1 MKGKFKRLLA
11 FFMTFMMVVSI
22 TPFQIFKPILVKAA
36 ATATQATAT
45 NLVNKILGPGITASN
60 ISFTGNA
67 AQGATFTEASFMPFS
82 DGIILSTGNAA
93 SVFQAASNNLSTPYG
108 GEGDAALTSIYQSGG
123 FTGDT
128 KDAVSL
134 QFTVT
139 PTSSKLSFRYV
150 FASEEYSEPVEYND
164 VFALYVGGQNVAL
177 LPNGNTVSIK
187 NTKNTAYH
195 IDNTNGSSIGFLGY
209 TTEFSCEA
217 TVTPNTPITIKL
229 VIADA
234 TDDSVDSAVFV
245 KASSINFVAASVPVL
260 SNVST
265 SANVG
270 SSVSATSNKSGTLY
284 LVPKG
289 TYANKAALDAVST
302 KVIASCNANIA
313 TNISTN
319 GLTGGIYQV
328 YAVDSS
334 NAISTESPDIT
345 LVSDTTPPT
354 FTVSGNPTT
363 WTNGSVTL
371 AVAAS
376 DSSSGLNTA
385 GAYSF
390 DNGATWTTSSTK
402 SFSTNQ
408 TVSIKVRDN
417 NGNIS
422 SQNIVIDKID
432 TIAPTITVAGNPTT
446 WAKGSV
452 TLAVTSSDLGSGLNI
467 AGAYSF
473 DGGTTWTTSNSKT
486 FSTNQ
491 TVSIKVKDNLDNISS
506 QGISIDKI
514 DNLAPSFTSITQTPT
529 GWTANSV
536 ALTVNG
542 ATDNAAG
549 LNATAYSFS
558 TAEGVYNW
566 QASNTSGA
574 FSENQNV
581 YVYVRDAVGN
591 ISTGSKMNISNID
604 TTTPNTPVIANA
616 VSFTSDRWYNS
627 NQTVTASFEATT
639 GAAERLQYKLNYGA
653 WTDGTTVTVAQ
664 EGINTL
670 KFRVIDEIGR
680 TSGEAIAS
688 VQIDKTLPTVTAS
701 DENYNFRN
709 SNFNIIANY
718 SDGTGS
724 GIKTRE
730 YAVTDSA
737 AEPTNWTIA
746 LATQPI
752 AIEAEG
758 QWYIHYKVTDEAGNS
773 KTGYFGSYKLDKTN
787 PTGTLNVE
795 PYKTKDGIDY
805 TRNQSVSISLTGN
818 DNLSNVAQMRFANSM
833 EALTSASWEA
843 FSATKSNFV
852 LSSGNGLKTV
862 YYEVKDNAGNVS
874 EVYSDSIYF
883 DNVKPAVTI
892 SAPSQ
897 YVVKSGDVIT
907 YTATFTDNSKEFG
920 NASIAGNDGIDGISF
935 AEDKILLTAFGTINA
950 NEIIKSV
957 EEIPGQPLKRLIK
970 LTMPANMTGV
980 GSINL
985 SVAAGAAEDKAGNL
999 SDPAISGSS
1008 FSIDNEAPSNQN
1020 SILTKDL
1027 YVKGGSVIKLDNTSV
1042 GVGGLESD
1050 SVRIAP
1056 AGYNGDYANTTTVT
1070 STHGLSVYIN
1080 APLNEGEYYVY
1091 VVDSAENISSPSI
1104 HKIIVDNSGPLVTVS
1119 EPSKTV
1125 VKGDSTLEYTV
1136 TFAGDATLQSI
1147 TDLFKRSKIALE
1159 TTGTAN
1165 ATISIEDVAGSDRV
1179 KKIKLSNFTGNGS
1192 IDKLVIGADICRD
1205 IVANGSIEMAQ
1216 ATKIIIDTTIP
1227 EIPTVKFTKS
1237 NDEVLSKILNFVT
1250 FNTFWKEKI
1259 KVSINSSDMG
1269 GSNLSKIYYKTA
1281 EGDAYTAL
1289 TPDSS
1294 GNVNFE
1300 LPVGFK
1306 GNIWTYSEDEIGNVS
1321 AAVKSDGT
1329 ISESSAPQITVNPSD
1344 FSSWS
1349 VDNLD
1354 IQVNVNDNE
1363 GLKEIRYTVDG
1374 TETVVDMVT
1383 GFTDKQ
1389 VNKNFKI
1396 ALSSDSPAHS
1406 IQIQAVDLAG
1416 NNAATYNATVKQD
1429 KTVPTISSVAGNPSN
1444 WTKDGV
1450 TLTVNA
1456 SDAVSGLAS
1465 EAYSFDGGI
1474 TWQASSSKTYVDNT
1488 NGIVVKVKDTAGNI
1502 ATYEAVNITKIDK
1515 TAPNTAVIANKDKY
1529 ADNNWY
1535 NENQTITSSFTTTA
1549 GCSEKLQY
1557 KLDNGTWTEGQ
1568 SVPVNVEGKHTVSF
1582 RVIDDLGRTSEEQ
1595 TVKVNIDKTAPT
1607 NAKITMKDKTFAS
1620 FLNTITFGVFFDE
1633 TVKVDI
1639 TADSN
1644 ISGLKKI
1651 EYQKVSDP
1659 SKYSPEG
1666 TWTEGN
1672 SFSVLP
1678 DDKFVVYAR
1687 ITDNAGNY
1695 VIINSDGVIVDATKP
1710 VLALT
1715 GYNGDWST
1723 NDVTVKVAGSDSLA
1737 GLKEVS
1743 YTTDE
1748 TNPQAGTVA
1757 MTDGKGT
1764 ITLSKDGQYKL
1775 TVKVKDSSDNEVVET
1790 INVKIDK
1797 TTPTISS
1804 VAGNPSNWTK
1814 DSVTLTVNASDAVSG
1829 LASEAYSFDG
1839 GITWQ
1844 AANSKTFEENTN
1856 GIVVKVK
1863 DAAGNISTYDAVNIT
1878 KIDKTAPNTAEI
1890 ANKDKYADNNWYNE
1904 NQTITANF
1912 TTTAGCSEKLQY
1924 KLDNGTWT
1932 DGQSV
1937 PVNVEG
1943 KHTVRFRVIDGLGRT
1958 SEEQVVKVNID
1969 KTAPTAAKITMKDK
1983 TFTSFLNKMTFG
1995 LFFDETVK
2003 VDITADSNI
2012 SGVKKVEYQKV
2023 SDASKYSPEGT
2034 WTEGNSFNVVP
2045 DDKFVVYARI
2055 TDNAGNYVI
2064 INSDGVIVDATK
2076 PVLEL
2081 TEYPNGW
2088 SSKDITLNV
2097 ASSDSLAGL
2106 KEVTYTTDEVSPQA
2120 GTVAMT
2126 DGKGT
2131 ITLVNEGQYKLTVKA
2146 KDNSNNELIN
2156 TIDIKLDKTA
2166 PTISSVAGNPK
2177 DWTNGNVTLT
2187 VNASDILSGLA
2198 SEAYSFDGGATWQ
2211 ASNSKTYAENANAIV
2226 IKVKDAAGNIA
2237 TYDAMNI
2244 TKIDKTTP
2252 LITGATE
2259 GESYFIGRVI
2269 NLSDDLGEVGVSTY
2283 KNGTGVETPFKS
2295 GDLFDKPGTYT
2306 LSLKDKG
2313 GNVSILSFEI
2323 KALPEVKDVLY
2334 TPDSKKLIED
2344 IRAEF
2349 NKHNDL
2355 PEPYKTITDKRIK
2368 DLEERYAQ
2376 LDKEVSKMKADT
2388 EAVLKGEQGLVIQR
2402 EQIKALLD
2410 TISKLTAEQQD
2421 ALKQQI
2427 EKLKAALQAAN
2438 DKLKDLDADAD
2449 SLSIVYAQGDSVDS
2463 VTKALYLTKSGKNGS
2478 VITWSSSDI
2487 DRISNAGRVNR
2498 PEPEAKDLSITLT
2511 ASLRDPKTN
2520 EVITKQFKLILKKLT
2535 NQEAAN
2541 EAARQLTVETALSF
2555 DSSGDNWE
2563 SVTNRFLLL
2572 SKGAYNSTISW
2583 ESNKPSTIA
2592 IGTKGNEVTGSVT
2605 RPEEVD
2611 ESVIITATINKNGA
2625 IATKTFLII
2634 VKQKKVIKQP
2644 ISVRV
2649 PTETNATIV
2658 SDSNG
2663 TPVYVNIK
2671 RTTFDDNAGIIDTL
2685 IVTEQSITALTDNID
2700 PLAQNDART
2709 VVINM
2714 QQPTDGTSKAD
2725 EHAVEIPA
2733 AAVQAMAERNAIL
2746 EVKMD
2751 TVMIKLDTA
2760 ELREISNKG
2769 TDLYFK
2775 VVPIKDSTEQSKLS
2789 ASTKAN
2795 DAVIE
2800 IVKSF
2805 GDSIAVPQGVPY
2817 TVETN
2822 YSGVNTR
2829 LLVPFT
2835 GITIPT
2841 ENRDA
2846 FLDSLR
2852 VYIEHTDGTKEAKSG
2867 TIVYENGVPI
2877 GIEITIDRFSSFQI
2891 FSVEKPKVEVTIP
2904 KTGSVVDFNLVVIG
2918 GILLSF
2924 TGVLIS
2930 RRKNKKSK

>member
-1 MKGKFKRLLA
+1 MEVRQKMKDKYKRLLA
-11 FFMTFMMVVSI
+11 FFMTFILTISI
-22 TPFQIFKPILVKAA
+22 TPLSVFKPVLVKAVDSEQSA
-36 ATATQATAT
+36 YMKYQTNITTAYNVWGYVNGVLKQTTFNNNGFRTKLIANGSTT
-45 NLVNKILGPGITASN
+45 NLVNMQNGVGKTVQGIVVTQNLSIVNGGRFVKVQYVLYNTSASAQTISLGSGADIQIGDDDYAPITKFTDGSGFYMTEYGNGAQFNFIGKGAYGVTDVDTFWYGHFRDVDLNMFNQVN
-60 ISFTGNA
+60 ISSLTNTDSGMAYAWNNRTI
-67 AQGATFTEASFMPFS
+67 QPNSTQSFS
-82 DGIILSTGNAA
+82 VLIGI
-93 SVFQAASNNLSTPYG
+93 
-108 GEGDAALTSIYQSGG
+108 
-123 FTGDT
+123 
-128 KDAVSL
+128 
-134 QFTVT
+134 
-139 PTSSKLSFRYV
+139 
-150 FASEEYSEPVEYND
+150 
-164 VFALYVGGQNVAL
+164 
-177 LPNGNTVSIK
+177 
-187 NTKNTAYH
+187 
-195 IDNTNGSSIGFLGY
+195 
-209 TTEFSCEA
+209 
-217 TVTPNTPITIKL
+217 
-229 VIADA
+229 
-234 TDDSVDSAVFV
+234 
-245 KASSINFVAASVPVL
+245 
-260 SNVST
+260 
-265 SANVG
+265 
-270 SSVSATSNKSGTLY
+270 GT
-284 LVPKG
+284 
-289 TYANKAALDAVST
+289 ANKAPVISITNPTVAFPGGIPGGTYNFSGSVSDAENTTGTEVYYAIDNRPAVKAYTFNGAPGGLSSSIAIPSDISSGSHTITFYAQDKDGGVSAAVT
-302 KVIASCNANIA
+302 RTINIA
-313 TNISTN
+313 
-319 GLTGGIYQV
+319 L
-328 YAVDSS
+328 
-334 NAISTESPDIT
+334 P
-345 LVSDTTPPT
+345 DTTPPT

-376 DSSSGLNTA
+376 DAGSGLNTA

-408 TVSIKVRDN
+408 TVNIKVKDN

-432 TIAPTITVAGNPTT
+432 TIAPTITVEGNPTT
-446 WAKGSV
+446 WTKGSV
-452 TLAVTSSDLGSGLNI
+452 TLAVTASDSGSGLNA

-473 DGGTTWTTSNSKT
+473 DGGTTWTTSNTKN
-486 FSTNQ
+486 FQTNQ
-491 TVSIKVKDNLDNISS
+491 TVSIKVKDALGNIVS
-506 QGISIDKI
+506 QSILIDKI

-542 ATDNAAG
+542 VTDNAAG
-549 LNATAYSFS
+549 LNATTYSFS

-591 ISTGSKMNISNID
+591 ISTASKMTITNID
-604 TTTPNTPVIANA
+604 NTPPKTPVITNA
-616 VSFTSDRWYNS
+616 VNFTSDRWYNS
-627 NQTVTASFEATT
+627 NQTVTASFETTT
-639 GAAERLQYKLNYGA
+639 GAAEKLQYKLNDGA
-653 WTDGTTVTVAQ
+653 WIDGTTVTVAQ
-664 EGINTL
+664 EGINNL

-680 TSGEAIAS
+680 TSGEATGS
-688 VQIDKTLPTVTAS
+688 VQIDKTLPTVTAN

-718 SDGTGS
+718 SDGIGS

-730 YAVTDSA
+730 YIVTNSA
-737 AEPTNWTIA
+737 EEPTSWTSA
-746 LATQPI
+746 LATQQI

-773 KTGYFGSYKLDKTN
+773 KTGYFGSYKLDKTL

-805 TRNQSVSISLTGN
+805 TRNQLVSISLTGN
-818 DNLSNVAQMRFANSM
+818 DNLSNVAQMRFANSA
-833 EALTSASWEA
+833 EALTSASWEG
-843 FSATKSNFV
+843 FSATKSNFA
-852 LSSGNGLKTV
+852 LSNGNGLKTV
-862 YYEVKDNAGNVS
+862 YYEVKDNAGNIS

-883 DNVKPAVTI
+883 DNIKPAVTI

-907 YTATFTDNSKEFG
+907 YTATFTDNSKEFA
-920 NASIAGNDGIDGISF
+920 NASIAGNEGIDGINF
-935 AEDKILLTAFGTINA
+935 TADKILLTAFGTINA
-950 NEIIKSV
+950 NDIIKSV
-957 EEIPGQPLKRLIK
+957 EEVPGQPLKRLIK
-970 LTMPANMTGV
+970 LTMPSNMTGV

-985 SVAAGAAEDKAGNL
+985 TVAAGAAEDKAGNL
-999 SDPAISGSS
+999 SNAAISGSS
-1008 FSIDNEAPSNQN
+1008 FSIDNEAPTNQN

-1042 GVGGLESD
+1042 GAGGLESD

-1091 VVDSAENISSPSI
+1091 VVDSAENISAPST
-1104 HKIIVDNSGPLVTVS
+1104 HKITVDNSGPLVTVS

-1125 VKGDSTLEYTV
+1125 VKGDSTLEYTI
-1136 TFAGDATLQSI
+1136 TFADDATLQSI
-1147 TDLFKRSKIALE
+1147 SDLFKKTKIALE

-1205 IVANGSIEMAQ
+1205 IVTNGSIEMAQ
-1216 ATKIIIDTTIP
+1216 ATKITIDTTVP

-1259 KVSINSSDMG
+1259 KVSINSSDVG

-1281 EGDAYTAL
+1281 EGDTYTAL
-1289 TPDSS
+1289 TPDNS
-1294 GNVNFE
+1294 GNVSFE

-1306 GNIWTYSEDEIGNVS
+1306 GNIWAYSEDEIGNVS
-1321 AAVKSDGT
+1321 APVKSDGT
-1329 ISESSAPQITVNPSD
+1329 ISENSAPQISVNPSD
-1344 FSSWS
+1344 FSNWS

-1354 IQVNVNDNE
+1354 IQVTVTDNE
-1363 GLKEIRYTVDG
+1363 GLKEIHYTVDG
-1374 TETVVDMVT
+1374 TETVIDMVT

-1389 VNKNFKI
+1389 VSKNFKI
-1396 ALSSDSPAHS
+1396 ALNSDSPAHS

-1502 ATYEAVNITKIDK
+1502 ATFQAVNITKIDK

-1529 ADNNWY
+1529 VDNNWY
-1535 NENQTITSSFTTTA
+1535 NENQTITASFTTTA

-1557 KLDNGTWTEGQ
+1557 KLDNGTWTDGQ
-1568 SVPVNVEGKHTVSF
+1568 SAPVNVEGKHTVSF

-1607 NAKITMKDKTFAS
+1607 NAKITMKDKTF
-1620 FLNTITFGVFFDE
+1620 
-1633 TVKVDI
+1633 
-1639 TADSN
+1639 
-1644 ISGLKKI
+1644 
-1651 EYQKVSDP
+1651 
-1659 SKYSPEG
+1659 
-1666 TWTEGN
+1666 
-1672 SFSVLP
+1672 
-1678 DDKFVVYAR
+1678 
-1687 ITDNAGNY
+1687 
-1695 VIINSDGVIVDATKP
+1695 
-1710 VLALT
+1710 
-1715 GYNGDWST
+1715 
-1723 NDVTVKVAGSDSLA
+1723 
-1737 GLKEVS
+1737 
-1743 YTTDE
+1743 
-1748 TNPQAGTVA
+1748 
-1757 MTDGKGT
+1757 
-1764 ITLSKDGQYKL
+1764 
-1775 TVKVKDSSDNEVVET
+1775 
-1790 INVKIDK
+1790 
-1797 TTPTISS
+1797 
-1804 VAGNPSNWTK
+1804 
-1814 DSVTLTVNASDAVSG
+1814 
-1829 LASEAYSFDG
+1829 
-1839 GITWQ
+1839 
-1844 AANSKTFEENTN
+1844 
-1856 GIVVKVK
+1856 
-1863 DAAGNISTYDAVNIT
+1863 
-1878 KIDKTAPNTAEI
+1878 
-1890 ANKDKYADNNWYNE
+1890 
-1904 NQTITANF
+1904 
-1912 TTTAGCSEKLQY
+1912 
-1924 KLDNGTWT
+1924 
-1932 DGQSV
+1932 
-1937 PVNVEG
+1937 
-1943 KHTVRFRVIDGLGRT
+1943 
-1958 SEEQVVKVNID
+1958 
-1969 KTAPTAAKITMKDK
+1969 
-1983 TFTSFLNKMTFG
+1983 TSFLNKITFG

-2003 VDITADSNI
+2003 IDITADSNI
-2012 SGVKKVEYQKV
+2012 SGVKKIEYQKV

-2034 WTEGNSFNVVP
+2034 WTEGNSFSVVP

-2088 SSKDITLNV
+2088 SVADITLKV

-2106 KEVTYTTDEVSPQA
+2106 KDVTYTTDEATPQA
-2120 GTVAMT
+2120 GTVTMT

-2146 KDNSNNELIN
+2146 KDNSNNELIK

-2166 PTISSVAGNPK
+2166 PTISSVTGNPK
-2177 DWTNGNVTLT
+2177 DWTNDNVTLT
-2187 VNASDILSGLA
+2187 VNASDTLSGLA

-2211 ASNSKTYAENANAIV
+2211 ASNSKTYTENANAIV

-2252 LITGATE
+2252 VITGATE

-2295 GDLFDKPGTYT
+2295 GDLFDKLGTYT

-2313 GNVSILSFEI
+2313 GNVSTLSFEI

-2334 TPDSKKLIED
+2334 TPGSKKLIED

-2355 PEPYKTITDKRIK
+2355 PEPYKTNTDKKIK
-2368 DLEERYAQ
+2368 ELEERYTQ

-2388 EAVLKGEQGLVIQR
+2388 ETVLKGEQGLVTQR

-2410 TISKLTAEQQD
+2410 SISKLTAEQQ
-2421 ALKQQI
+2421 ASLKEQI
-2427 EKLKAALQAAN
+2427 ERLKAALQAAN

-2478 VITWSSSDI
+2478 VITWNSSDA
-2487 DRISNAGRVNR
+2487 DRITNAGRVNR
-2498 PEPEAKDLSITLT
+2498 PEPEAKDLFITLT

-2520 EVITKQFKLILKKLT
+2520 EVITKQFKLTLKKLT

-2583 ESNKPSTIA
+2583 ESNKSSTIA
-2592 IGTKGNEVTGSVT
+2592 ISNKGNEVTGSVT

-2625 IATKTFLII
+2625 TATKTFLII
-2634 VKQKKVIKQP
+2634 VKQKKVTKQP

-2663 TPVYVNIK
+2663 TPVYVNVK
-2671 RTTFDDNAGIIDTL
+2671 RTTLDDNAGIIDTL
-2685 IVTEQSITALTDNID
+2685 IVTEQAITALTDNID
-2700 PLAQNDART
+2700 PLAQADARI
-2709 VVINM
+2709 VAINM

-2725 EHAVEIPA
+2725 EQAIEIPA

-2751 TVMIKLDTA
+2751 TVMIKLDAA
-2760 ELREISNKG
+2760 ELKQISDKG

-2795 DAVIE
+2795 EAVIE

-2805 GDSIAVPQGVPY
+2805 GDGIAVPQGVPY

-2867 TIVYENGVPI
+2867 TIVYENGAPI

-2904 KTGSVVDFNLVVIG
+2904 KTGSPLDFNLVVIG